1 FWMEHTLQGGSGDSL
16 KRRTVA
22 MMKQEQNQQLREK
35 ESSVKGSG
43 CGNKK
48 AMSHGNVTT
57 SHEMSR
63 QIKKR

>member
-1 FWMEHTLQGGSGDSL
+1 M
-16 KRRTVA
+16 A

-43 CGNKK
+43 CGSKK
-48 AMSHGNVTT
+48 ETSHGNVTT